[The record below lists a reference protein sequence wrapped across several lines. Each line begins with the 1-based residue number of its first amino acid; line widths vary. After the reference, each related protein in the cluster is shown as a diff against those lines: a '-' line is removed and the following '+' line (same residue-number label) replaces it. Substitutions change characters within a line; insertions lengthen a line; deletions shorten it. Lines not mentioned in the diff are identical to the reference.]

1 MKHTSANKGEVD
13 TMKKCYI
20 YMVD

>member
-13 TMKKCYI
+13 AIKKYYI
-20 YMVD
+20 YVVD